1 MSKLLKGSSATV
13 CVLVFATIAMSVY
26 ELLPEMLKSVNP
38 LVKSFIGAISG
49 IVILLVGVYL
59 SARIEGKV
67 LREYGISWNMGE
79 VKHLISGL
87 EIGIVAFVFVVV
99 PLYMMN
105 VYHLTTASYSL
116 PKIVGMPFQFIAV
129 GFLEEYLCRG
139 FIQHHLLRYGWFP
152 ALVVTDSIF
161 SLMHLGNP
169 GITPLALINIALAG
183 TFIGSVMYA
192 FNNIHAAVGVHI
204 TWNWVQG
211 AIFGIP
217 VSGTTPAG
225 YFSTTI
231 VSENLLLSGG
241 SFGAEASLM
250 CTGVTFMLTILFLIM
265 ARRNGNLDKFN

>member
-1 MSKLLKGSSATV
+1 MRKRLRSLLVTFCLLVFFVMAMAAIEVLPALENSSKLILNLLSVIVSIF
-13 CVLVFATIAMSVY
+13 LVFVGLLIAA
-26 ELLPEMLKSVNP
+26 K
-38 LVKSFIGAISG
+38 
-49 IVILLVGVYL
+49 
-59 SARIEGKV
+59 IEGKV
-67 LREYGISWNMGE
+67 LRDYGISWNMRE

-116 PKIVGMPFQFIAV
+116 TKIVSMLFQFIAV

-139 FIQHHLLRYGWFP
+139 FIQHHLLRFGWFP
-152 ALVVTDSIF
+152 ALIVTASIF

-169 GITPLALINIALAG
+169 GITPLALSNIALAG
-183 TFIGSVMYA
+183 TFMGSVMYA
-192 FNNIHAAVGVHI
+192 FNSVHAAVGVHI

-241 SFGAEASLM
+241 SFGAEGSLM
-250 CTGVTFMLTILFLIM
+250 CTGVTFMLTILFLFM